1 MPSLILIVLAITIL
15 TPSQP
20 VFDHTPYFLVMRIE
34 STLVFQHS
42 QCPDDRMVKSAEL

>member
-20 VFDHTPYFLVMRIE
+20 VFAHTPYFYSDTYCVYFAF
-34 STLVFQHS
+34 STQSV
-42 QCPDDRMVKSAEL
+42 PG

>member
-20 VFDHTPYFLVMRIE
+20 VFAHTPYFLENGNAYWVYFGF
-34 STLVFQHS
+34 ST
-42 QCPDDRMVKSAEL
+42 